1 MDNSITEITP
11 LVEEILKKTESG
23 EYKWEPMGSNSFCLL
38 AGGYS
43 FTIRS
48 TNFLDGT
55 FGTPVFRFLNNN
67 ICLYEYAPNITD
79 RDKQFYI
86 LIRKLSDCVE
96 KKYSQQLK
104 LDMQKALY
112 NLNSRMKK

>member
-55 FGTPVFRFLNNN
+55 FGTPVFRFLKKTYVSTNMRQILLIEINNFTYLFANCLIALKRN
-67 ICLYEYAPNITD
+67 ILNNSNWICKKLCI
-79 RDKQFYI
+79 I
-86 LIRKLSDCVE
+86 LIVV
-96 KKYSQQLK
+96 
-104 LDMQKALY
+104 
-112 NLNSRMKK
+112 